1 MSAYFIF
8 IREKT
13 LDQAEMGIYHEQVR
27 ATFAGHDVKVL
38 AAYGPFEDVEGS
50 ATEGSVIAE
59 FPSME
64 AARAWYDSPAYRE
77 VRVHRFHGAIYRAL
91 LVQGV

>member
-8 IREKT
+8 TRDKT
-13 LDQAEMGIYHEQVR
+13 LDQAEMDIYHEQVR
-27 ATFAGHDVKVL
+27 ATFAGHDIKLL
-38 AAYGPFEDVEGS
+38 AAYGPFEDLEGHP
-50 ATEGSVIAE
+50 TEGSVIAE

-64 AARAWYDSPAYRE
+64 AAKAWYDSPAYRK
-77 VRVHRFHGAIYRAL
+77 VRVHRENGAVYRAV